1 MSITHTPK
9 NEEQAED
16 LPEDPQEQLD
26 RRKYYLQ
33 KLERETAADL
43 QRIRSQ
49 LNELNWVNKS

>member
-1 MSITHTPK
+1 MSITHTPE
-9 NEEQAED
+9 NEEQS
-16 LPEDPQEQLD
+16 EDPQEQLD
-26 RRKYYLQ
+26 RRKFYLQ